1 MNPGD
6 CGTVLVVDD
15 DEPFRILVS
24 SALRSAGF
32 LVREAESGPEAIEAA
47 RAAPPDLVLTD
58 VDLPGLNGYELCR
71 ELRDE
76 FGEDLP
82 IAFVTGARTESLDR
96 VAGLLLGADDYLVKP
111 IDPAELVARARRL
124 ARRRR
129 GDTAAPTPNGG
140 TERLTVRER
149 EVLELLALGR
159 NTNAIAAELF
169 ISPKTV
175 STHLQRIL
183 AKLGVHSRAEAVA
196 VAYREGLLADVT
208 AHLLMT
214 SVLA

>member
-1 MNPGD
+1 M
-6 CGTVLVVDD
+6 
-15 DEPFRILVS
+15 
-24 SALRSAGF
+24 
-32 LVREAESGPEAIEAA
+32 
-47 RAAPPDLVLTD
+47 
-58 VDLPGLNGYELCR
+58 NGYELCR

-111 IDPAELVARARRL
+111 VDPAELVARARRL

-129 GDTAAPTPNGG
+129 GETAAPAPNGG

-208 AHLLMT
+208 AHLLLT
-214 SVLA
+214 SALA